1 MEVLIPFSSLPS
13 FCRNSLVIGKR
24 RNAAST
30 STRSCHISKAWS
42 QITTG
47 RRSCRSDGVLPW
59 TGWDG
64 TGPKAS
70 ARTQRLSSRVLESL
84 RHFSLY
90 FSRQW
95 IPGIKREVHHL
106 LSISFWQKKNP
117 DSRSTHDRKSPFS
130 RYLWLSLERLD
141 LVLLYKTRVTWHS
154 EKAKTCVSS
163 HLILFCLFAFFDFVF
178 HLSELREDVLNLY
191 IYIVLN
197 WWYNQSW
204 GENRRYLSLY
214 VFNMQLILQ
223 TKSHVDTFTRLLS
236 FVQTSQEKP
245 YHWLEAILL
254 QDWTII
260 S

>member
-13 FCRNSLVIGKR
+13 FSRNSLVIGKR

-106 LSISFWQKKNP
+106 LTISFWQKKKK
-117 DSRSTHDRKSPFS
+117 SRFPINSWSEIALFT
-130 RYLWLSLERLD
+130 LS
-141 LVLLYKTRVTWHS
+141 V
-154 EKAKTCVSS
+154 
-163 HLILFCLFAFFDFVF
+163 
-178 HLSELREDVLNLY
+178 
-191 IYIVLN
+191 
-197 WWYNQSW
+197 
-204 GENRRYLSLY
+204 
-214 VFNMQLILQ
+214 
-223 TKSHVDTFTRLLS
+223 
-236 FVQTSQEKP
+236 
-245 YHWLEAILL
+245 
-254 QDWTII
+254 II
-260 S
+260 AGTAGFGSAV